1 MKPKTYTLP
10 NTLTHLGTTY
20 RRIRG
25 CIRVKPGDMFT
36 ALANAQT
43 IRESN
48 NPDVN
53 GLVTC
58 YAQYINKTPREIDNG
73 CAFYRP
79 TTGTPP
85 AK

>member
-1 MKPKTYTLP
+1 MKTYTLP

-25 CIRVKPGDMFT
+25 CIRVKPGDMYT
-36 ALANAQT
+36 ALANAQV

-48 NPDVN
+48 NPDMN

-58 YAQYINKTPREIDNG
+58 HERHFNKTPREINNLL
-73 CAFYRP
+73 AFYRP

>member
-1 MKPKTYTLP
+1 MKTYTLP

-25 CIRVKPGDMFT
+25 CIRVKPGDMYT
-36 ALANAQT
+36 ALNNAQT
-43 IRESN
+43 IRVYN
-48 NPDVN
+48 DPDVT
-53 GLVTC
+53 GLLPC
-58 YAQYINKTPREIDNG
+58 NERHFNKTPREINNG